1 MNKRFS
7 KEDKITVQNNIRLI
21 LSYLENIINAKEL
34 NDSTSQE
41 WVIETSENEITYQ
54 DLLGTKI
61 MEYYRIIIKH
71 LLVR

>member
-61 MEYYRIIIKH
+61 MEY
-71 LLVR
+71 

>member
-7 KEDKITVQNNIRLI
+7 KEDKITVQNNIRLF

-61 MEYYRIIIKH
+61 MEY
-71 LLVR
+71 